1 MSNVG
6 MSVSGRIHWQ
16 LVSHGS
22 FAKLRVSAEPRV
34 LGGGVIFASSKM
46 ISNSR
51 SLDSQL
57 NQILACVD
65 SERQTSLDII
75 PH

>member
-22 FAKLRVSAEPRV
+22 FAKLCVSAEPRV
-34 LGGGVIFASSKM
+34 LGGVSS
-46 ISNSR
+46 SR
-51 SLDSQL
+51 
-57 NQILACVD
+57 VVK
-65 SERQTSLDII
+65 
-75 PH
+75 